1 MLHMFFFIFWEEFIL
16 RCHGKVT
23 SNWMASWEIPELNKH
38 WVMFP
43 QFFAYYRGSAI
54 DEWESYI
61 ELTGGLIMRWKPIK
75 WRLSDVSSD
84 ICFHFLGETIVKKRY
99 RDSKS
104 GPPSCVCWLYK
115 PQGSPSYVNFART
128 PHLVDT
134 IPPIPG
140 WVEKSRLVA
149 IGSDKNTATQVRVK
163 LGCPTPYKNISW
175 VVHSPVGVLNHASRK
190 KESKL
195 RLGSSPSKQEW

>member
-1 MLHMFFFIFWEEFIL
+1 MEIEWCFFRYLFPFSRGNYSKKNDI
-16 RCHGKVT
+16 
-23 SNWMASWEIPELNKH
+23 EIQSQAL
-38 WVMFP
+38 
-43 QFFAYYRGSAI
+43 
-54 DEWESYI
+54 
-61 ELTGGLIMRWKPIK
+61 
-75 WRLSDVSSD
+75 
-84 ICFHFLGETIVKKRY
+84 
-99 RDSKS
+99 
-104 GPPSCVCWLYK
+104 PSCVCWLYK

-175 VVHSPVGVLNHASRK
+175 VVHSPVGVLKPCIPQKKKVNCDWDHHHQNKNDKHGSRLT
-190 KESKL
+190 L
-195 RLGSSPSKQEW
+195 RQSTVATQNPLFFYFRLHGPPCIY